1 MKTIGRIVM
10 ILETLVI
17 TMVIVTYLDIVSHN
31 IGPNR
36 GNYWLPTTEAA
47 VEWLEEYEAEQS
59 ASFSFGHSSAS
70 TRRCRDCL
78 TAAKTQLQFN
88 ETMTA

>member
-1 MKTIGRIVM
+1 MKTIGRIII
-10 ILETLVI
+10 ILETLI
-17 TMVIVTYLDIVSHN
+17 IAMAIATYIDIISHN
-31 IGPNR
+31 TRANN
-36 GNYWLPTTEAA
+36 GNYWLPTTEAV

-88 ETMTA
+88 ETVTA